1 MNRLQTKFLGVD
13 FKNPIVTSSGCFG
26 FGLEYRD
33 YFDPNVLGGIVV
45 KGLTMEPRDGNYG
58 TRIAE
63 TPGGMLNCVGLE
75 NPGIDYFETHILKDM
90 KEAGI
95 TTNIIANING
105 KTVEE
110 YIEIAKRVE
119 KIKEVDIIELNISCP
134 NVKDGGM
141 AFGANPE
148 VAKRVEK
155 IKEVDIIELNIS
167 CPNVKDGGMAFGANP
182 EVAGRVTREVRK
194 VTTKPLVIKLSPNVT
209 DIAYIAK
216 VVEENGADAVSL
228 INTLLGMAIDLKTK
242 KPLLG
247 NTFGGFSGPAVKP
260 VALRMVYQVYKAV
273 NIPIVGMGGIS
284 STEDAL
290 EFIMAGASMVSLG
303 TGIFFNPVLPVEVA
317 EGLQKYCEENNIE
330 NINELVGIV
339 HR

>member
-95 TTNIIANING
+95 TINIIANING

-110 YIEIAKRVE
+110 YIEITKRVE
-119 KIKEVDIIELNISCP
+119 Q
-134 NVKDGGM
+134 
-141 AFGANPE
+141 
-148 VAKRVEK
+148 

-194 VTTKPLVIKLSPNVT
+194 VTTKPLVVKLSPNVT

-228 INTLLGMAIDLKTK
+228 INTRLGMVIDLKTK

-330 NINELVGIV
+330 NINELVGIA

>member
-1 MNRLQTKFLGVD
+1 MNRLQSKFLGVD

-148 VAKRVEK
+148 VA
-155 IKEVDIIELNIS
+155 
-167 CPNVKDGGMAFGANP
+167 
-182 EVAGRVTREVRK
+182 GRVTREVRK
-194 VTTKPLVIKLSPNVT
+194 VTTKPLIVKLSPNVT

-216 VVEENGADAVSL
+216 IVEENGADAVSL

-247 NTFGGFSGPAVKP
+247 NTFGGLSGPAVKP
-260 VALRMVYQVYKAV
+260 VALRMVYQVYQAV

-284 STEDAL
+284 NTEDAL

-303 TGIFFNPVLPVEVA
+303 TGIFFNPALPVEVA
-317 EGLQKYCEENNIE
+317 ERLQKYCEENNIE
-330 NINELVGIV
+330 NINELVGIA

>member
-1 MNRLQTKFLGVD
+1 MNRLETKFLGVD

-119 KIKEVDIIELNISCP
+119 Q
-134 NVKDGGM
+134 
-141 AFGANPE
+141 
-148 VAKRVEK
+148 

-194 VTTKPLVIKLSPNVT
+194 VTTKPLVVKLSPNVT

-228 INTLLGMAIDLKTK
+228 INTLLGMVIDLKTK

-317 EGLQKYCEENNIE
+317 EGLEKYCEENNIE
-330 NINELVGIV
+330 NINELVGIA

>member
-148 VAKRVEK
+148 VA
-155 IKEVDIIELNIS
+155 
-167 CPNVKDGGMAFGANP
+167 
-182 EVAGRVTREVRK
+182 GRVTREVRK
-194 VTTKPLVIKLSPNVT
+194 VTTKPLVVKLSPNVT

>member
-1 MNRLQTKFLGVD
+1 MNRLETKFLGVD

-119 KIKEVDIIELNISCP
+119 Q
-134 NVKDGGM
+134 
-141 AFGANPE
+141 
-148 VAKRVEK
+148 

-194 VTTKPLVIKLSPNVT
+194 VTTKPLVVKLSPNVT

-228 INTLLGMAIDLKTK
+228 INTLLGMVIDLKTK

-290 EFIMAGASMVSLG
+290 EFIMTGASMVSLG

-330 NINELVGIV
+330 NINELVGIA

>member
-148 VAKRVEK
+148 VA
-155 IKEVDIIELNIS
+155 
-167 CPNVKDGGMAFGANP
+167 
-182 EVAGRVTREVRK
+182 GRVTREVRK
-194 VTTKPLVIKLSPNVT
+194 VTTKPLVVKLSPNVT

-303 TGIFFNPVLPVEVA
+303 TGIFFNPVLPVEVT

-330 NINELVGIV
+330 NINELVGIA

>member
-1 MNRLQTKFLGVD
+1 MNRLETKFLGVD

-26 FGLEYRD
+26 FGLEYID

-134 NVKDGGM
+134 H
-141 AFGANPE
+141 
-148 VAKRVEK
+148 
-155 IKEVDIIELNIS
+155 
-167 CPNVKDGGMAFGANP
+167 VKDGGMAFGANP

-194 VTTKPLVIKLSPNVT
+194 VTTKPLVVKLSPNVT

-330 NINELVGIV
+330 NINELVGIA

>member
-1 MNRLQTKFLGVD
+1 MNRLQSKFLGVD

-110 YIEIAKRVE
+110 YIAI
-119 KIKEVDIIELNISCP
+119 
-134 NVKDGGM
+134 
-141 AFGANPE
+141 
-148 VAKRVEK
+148 AKRVEK

-194 VTTKPLVIKLSPNVT
+194 VTTKPLVVKLSPNVT

-317 EGLQKYCEENNIE
+317 EGLQEYCEENNIE
-330 NINELVGIV
+330 NINELVGIA

>member
-58 TRIAE
+58 TRVAE

-141 AFGANPE
+141 
-148 VAKRVEK
+148 V
-155 IKEVDIIELNIS
+155 
-167 CPNVKDGGMAFGANP
+167 FGANP

-194 VTTKPLVIKLSPNVT
+194 VTTKPLVVKLSPNVT

-330 NINELVGIV
+330 NINELVGIA

>member
-1 MNRLQTKFLGVD
+1 MNRLETKFLGVD

-119 KIKEVDIIELNISCP
+119 Q
-134 NVKDGGM
+134 
-141 AFGANPE
+141 
-148 VAKRVEK
+148 

-194 VTTKPLVIKLSPNVT
+194 VTTKPLVVKLSPNVT

-228 INTLLGMAIDLKTK
+228 INTLLGMVIDLKTK

-303 TGIFFNPVLPVEVA
+303 TVIFFNPVLPV
-317 EGLQKYCEENNIE
+317 
-330 NINELVGIV
+330 
-339 HR
+339 

>member
-75 NPGIDYFETHILKDM
+75 NPGIDFFETHILKDM

-148 VAKRVEK
+148 VA
-155 IKEVDIIELNIS
+155 
-167 CPNVKDGGMAFGANP
+167 
-182 EVAGRVTREVRK
+182 GRVTREVRK
-194 VTTKPLVIKLSPNVT
+194 VTTKPLVVKLSPNVT

-273 NIPIVGMGGIS
+273 NIPIVG
-284 STEDAL
+284 TEDAL

-330 NINELVGIV
+330 NINELVGIA

>member
-26 FGLEYRD
+26 FGLEY
-33 YFDPNVLGGIVV
+33 FDPNVLGGIVV

-58 TRIAE
+58 TRVAE

-148 VAKRVEK
+148 VA
-155 IKEVDIIELNIS
+155 
-167 CPNVKDGGMAFGANP
+167 
-182 EVAGRVTREVRK
+182 GRVTREVRK
-194 VTTKPLVIKLSPNVT
+194 VTTKPLVVKLSPNVT

-330 NINELVGIV
+330 NINELVGIA

>member
-1 MNRLQTKFLGVD
+1 MNRLETKFLGID

-119 KIKEVDIIELNISCP
+119 Q
-134 NVKDGGM
+134 
-141 AFGANPE
+141 
-148 VAKRVEK
+148 

-194 VTTKPLVIKLSPNVT
+194 VTTKPLVVKLSPNVT

-228 INTLLGMAIDLKTK
+228 INTLLGMVIDLKTK

-330 NINELVGIV
+330 NINELVGIA

>member
-58 TRIAE
+58 TRVAE

-148 VAKRVEK
+148 VA
-155 IKEVDIIELNIS
+155 
-167 CPNVKDGGMAFGANP
+167 
-182 EVAGRVTREVRK
+182 GRVTREVRK
-194 VTTKPLVIKLSPNVT
+194 VTTKPLVVKLSPNVT

-330 NINELVGIV
+330 NINELVGIA

>member
-148 VAKRVEK
+148 VA
-155 IKEVDIIELNIS
+155 
-167 CPNVKDGGMAFGANP
+167 
-182 EVAGRVTREVRK
+182 GRVTREVRK
-194 VTTKPLVIKLSPNVT
+194 VTTKPLVVKLSPNVT

-317 EGLQKYCEENNIE
+317 ERLQKYCEENNIE
-330 NINELVGIV
+330 NINELVGIA

>member
-58 TRIAE
+58 IRIAE

-75 NPGIDYFETHILKDM
+75 NPGIDYFETHILKDV

-148 VAKRVEK
+148 VA
-155 IKEVDIIELNIS
+155 
-167 CPNVKDGGMAFGANP
+167 
-182 EVAGRVTREVRK
+182 GRVTREVRK
-194 VTTKPLVIKLSPNVT
+194 VTTKPLIVKLSPNVT

-216 VVEENGADAVSL
+216 IVEENGADAVSL

-247 NTFGGFSGPAVKP
+247 NTFGGLSGPAVKP
-260 VALRMVYQVYKAV
+260 VALRMVYQVYQAV

-284 STEDAL
+284 NTEDAL

-303 TGIFFNPVLPVEVA
+303 TGIFFNPALPVEVA
-317 EGLQKYCEENNIE
+317 EGLQKYCEENNIK
-330 NINELVGIV
+330 NINELVGIA

>member
-1 MNRLQTKFLGVD
+1 MNRLQTKFLGVN

-148 VAKRVEK
+148 VA
-155 IKEVDIIELNIS
+155 
-167 CPNVKDGGMAFGANP
+167 
-182 EVAGRVTREVRK
+182 GRVTREVRK
-194 VTTKPLVIKLSPNVT
+194 VTTKPLIVKLSPNVT

-216 VVEENGADAVSL
+216 IVEENGADALSL

-247 NTFGGFSGPAVKP
+247 NTFGGLSGPAVKP
-260 VALRMVYQVYKAV
+260 VALRMVYQVYQAV

-284 STEDAL
+284 NTEDAL

-303 TGIFFNPVLPVEVA
+303 TGIFFSPALPVEVA

-330 NINELVGIV
+330 NINELVGIA